1 MDPDMPAVPCP
12 AIFSAL
18 TSPLMFADRLLTL
31 AQDADRAG
39 YAAAATHLVT
49 AMYAVLDTGKPVRH

>member
-1 MDPDMPAVPCP
+1 MDSNLPTTPCP
-12 AIFSAL
+12 PVLPAL

-39 YAAAATHLVT
+39 YATAATHLVT
-49 AMYAVLDTGKPVRH
+49 AMYAVLDTGSPVRH

>member
-1 MDPDMPAVPCP
+1 MDPDFTAVPCP
-12 AIFSAL
+12 PVLSAL

-39 YAAAATHLVT
+39 YATAATHLVT
-49 AMYAVLDTGKPVRH
+49 AMYAVLDTGNPVRH